1 MAALRYAAAHT
12 GVEVFNL
19 GTGAGYSV
27 LDMVHA
33 FSRACGKE
41 IPYRIAPRR
50 SGDVAACYADVSK
63 AKEVLGWNAQ
73 LGIET
78 CAAARGIGSAA
89 IPTDMKS
96 EGAVCPHFIISYSF
110 ISSMRSLA
118 SLTEPAALL

>member
-1 MAALRYAAAHT
+1 MAVLLT
-12 GVEVFNL
+12 G
-19 GTGAGYSV
+19 GAGYSV

-50 SGDVAACYADVSK
+50 RGDVAACYADVSK

-78 CAAARGIGSAA
+78 CG
-89 IPTDMKS
+89 
-96 EGAVCPHFIISYSF
+96 
-110 ISSMRSLA
+110 
-118 SLTEPAALL
+118 

>member
-12 GVEVFNL
+12 GVEGFNL

-50 SGDVAACYADVSK
+50 RGDVAACYADVSK

-73 LGIET
+73 LGIDDM
-78 CAAARGIGSAA
+78 CRSAWNWQRRN
-89 IPTDMKS
+89 PNGYEK
-96 EGAVCPHFIISYSF
+96 
-110 ISSMRSLA
+110 
-118 SLTEPAALL
+118 

>member
-1 MAALRYAAAHT
+1 MAVLLT
-12 GVEVFNL
+12 G
-19 GTGAGYSV
+19 GAGYSV

-118 SLTEPAALL
+118 SLTEPAALLCLPECFSKA

>member
-1 MAALRYAAAHT
+1 MAVLLT
-12 GVEVFNL
+12 G
-19 GTGAGYSV
+19 GAGYSV

-73 LGIET
+73 PGIDDM
-78 CAAARGIGSAA
+78 CRSAWNWQRRN
-89 IPTDMKS
+89 PNGYEK
-96 EGAVCPHFIISYSF
+96 
-110 ISSMRSLA
+110 
-118 SLTEPAALL
+118 